1 MAMTRETYD
10 RLEQQRLQHQSVA
23 KSGYRAVL
31 TPHFE
36 KTDSMTAE
44 QLAKVDRDNEPIEFD
59 VLTDVSIS
67 ASSNVSSYPIVNG
80 DTVADNMIRQ
90 PVSVT
95 LGGTYSMHGN
105 RPTVFSGESDR
116 LTNIETFFERL
127 KDEAVMCSLVTIDR
141 GTDSKQRFKARN
153 NLVLTS
159 ITWTEH
165 QASLTFSFTFTEVL
179 TVEVESLEA
188 DYTDENLP
196 DITDAMALDFT
207 DTLLDWNAVNKIV
220 LYQLNS
226 VGILKDDFWTWTV
239 GNIKSIASTYGDFV
253 VGGLAG
259 GLTGLAAGIGILVA
273 TVSICGAIPIAGWI
287 AAGVIAAVGTI
298 AGAIWAL
305 VKSIKRHKA
314 EKDYA
319 VEQFKLYEDDK
330 KNQQEV
336 VKLANYVG
344 NVHQQ
349 LEYLENVLKVFGIT
363 SNSAQECMLYIDD
376 NYYIFKFEKD
386 NTQTTKDKVV
396 WTCRYQDAEEKLEEK
411 HISDVASSALSEI
424 SQCTST
430 NYLLRTSG
438 SGYYVYLINKSL
450 FAVQNATY
458 SSDKERQK
466 AIQDCNNDLTNF
478 CLFVSTIN
486 MDDFNN
492 TLKDIVI
499 NAMKR

>member
-1 MAMTRETYD
+1 M
-10 RLEQQRLQHQSVA
+10 
-23 KSGYRAVL
+23 
-31 TPHFE
+31 
-36 KTDSMTAE
+36 
-44 QLAKVDRDNEPIEFD
+44 
-59 VLTDVSIS
+59 
-67 ASSNVSSYPIVNG
+67 
-80 DTVADNMIRQ
+80 
-90 PVSVT
+90 
-95 LGGTYSMHGN
+95 
-105 RPTVFSGESDR
+105 
-116 LTNIETFFERL
+116 
-127 KDEAVMCSLVTIDR
+127 VTIDR

-207 DTLLDWNAVNKIV
+207 DTLLDWGAIDKIV
-220 LYQLNS
+220 IYQLNS
-226 VGILKDDFWTWTV
+226 LGILTDDFWAWTV
-239 GNIKSIASTYGDFV
+239 GNIKSIASTYGNV
-253 VGGLAG
+253 IVGGAIGGLA
-259 GLTGLAAGIGILVA
+259 TGITALVSIVAICGGIG
-273 TVSICGAIPIAGWI
+273 PAGWI
-287 AAGVIAAVGTI
+287 AAGIIAAVGAI

-314 EKDYA
+314 EREYGIL
-319 VEQFKLYEDDK
+319 QFIRYEDDK

-336 VKLANYVG
+336 VRLSNYVG
-344 NVHQQ
+344 NIHQQ

-424 SQCTST
+424 SKCTST

-438 SGYYVYLINKSL
+438 GGYYVYLINKSL

>member
-10 RLEQQRLQHQSVA
+10 RLRQQRLQHQSAA

-31 TPHFE
+31 TPKFE
-36 KTDSMTAE
+36 KTASMTAE

-59 VLTDVSIS
+59 VLNSVSIS
-67 ASSNVSSYPIVNG
+67 ASSNISSYPIVNG
-80 DTVADNMIRQ
+80 DTVADNMVRQ

-159 ITWTEH
+159 ISWTEQ
-165 QASLTFSFTFTEVL
+165 QASLNFSLTFTEAL
-179 TVEVESLEA
+179 TVELNAIEV

-196 DITDAMALDFT
+196 DITDAAALDFT
-207 DTLLDWNAVNKIV
+207 DTLLDWNAVNNIV

-226 VGILKDDFWTWTV
+226 VGILHDDFWLWTV
-239 GNIKSIASTYGDFV
+239 ANMKSIASAYGDMLV
-253 VGGLAG
+253 GELAGGLAG
-259 GLTGLAAGIGILVA
+259 IAVGIAVLGTVVA
-273 TVSICGAIPIAGWI
+273 VCGSIPIAGWI
-287 AAGVIAAVGTI
+287 AAGVIAAVGAI
-298 AGAIWAL
+298 AGGIWAL
-305 VKSIKRHKA
+305 VESIKRKKA
-314 EKDYA
+314 ELDYA
-319 VEQFKLYEDDK
+319 TEQYTLFQEDE
-330 KNQQEV
+330 KNRQEV
-336 VKLANYVG
+336 LRLANYVG
-344 NVHQQ
+344 NIHQQ
-349 LEYLENVLKVFGIT
+349 LEYLEDVLKVFGIS
-363 SNSAQECMLYIDD
+363 SNTAQECMLYIDD
-376 NYYIFKFEKD
+376 NYYVFKFEKD

-396 WTCRYQDAEEKLEEK
+396 WTCRYQDAGEELEEK

-430 NYLLRTSG
+430 NYLLRTTG

-450 FAVQNATY
+450 FAVQKATY
-458 SSDKERQK
+458 SSDEERTK

>member
-10 RLEQQRLQHQSVA
+10 RLRQQRLQHQSVA

-105 RPTVFSGESDR
+105 RPTVFSGETDR

-207 DTLLDWNAVNKIV
+207 DTLLDWDAIDKIV
-220 LYQLNS
+220 IYQLNS
-226 VGILKDDFWTWTV
+226 LGILTDDFWAWTV
-239 GNIKSIASTYGDFV
+239 GNIKSIASTYGNV
-253 VGGLAG
+253 IVGGAIGGLA
-259 GLTGLAAGIGILVA
+259 TGITALASIIAICGGIG
-273 TVSICGAIPIAGWI
+273 PAGWI
-287 AAGVIAAVGTI
+287 AAGIIAAVGAI

-314 EKDYA
+314 EREYGIL
-319 VEQFKLYEDDK
+319 QFIRYEDDK

-336 VKLANYVG
+336 VRLSNYVG
-344 NVHQQ
+344 NIHQQ

-411 HISDVASSALSEI
+411 HISDIASSALSEI
-424 SQCTST
+424 SKCTST
-430 NYLLRTSG
+430 NYILRTNG
-438 SGYYVYLINKSL
+438 GGYYVYLINKSL

-458 SSDKERQK
+458 SSDEERQK